1 MSRTAGRTHVTY
13 SCSGMERL
21 VPSSWS
27 SPAPEI
33 FVHFS
38 PGAARHSRSAGG
50 RHGFTAA
57 QANGSHPEL
66 YKLHCSKLSRGGRL
80 AGRPRSWRQTNA
92 SVDERHCRQSSH
104 CQIARATTP
113 VTAFP
118 GDWPGWRYRPGPTS
132 RFCTAVN
139 ALPYTRRPSLRIP
152 VKSTSDSG
160 SSRPPVLIQVDR
172 RFRFHPAS
180 AVALRG
186 WSEVAMAGQC

>member
-104 CQIARATTP
+104 CQIARATT
-113 VTAFP
+113 AK
-118 GDWPGWRYRPGPTS
+118 RRCTS
-132 RFCTAVN
+132 EPMRAAERSEVSAYGSGVKLTWLVQEELHTFSCTQRAACGLN
-139 ALPYTRRPSLRIP
+139 AL
-152 VKSTSDSG
+152 DSG
-160 SSRPPVLIQVDR
+160 GGGCEEDASLYERPHSRAVLTV
-172 RFRFHPAS
+172 
-180 AVALRG
+180 
-186 WSEVAMAGQC
+186 

>member
-1 MSRTAGRTHVTY
+1 VSRTAGRTHVTY

-104 CQIARATTP
+104 CQIARSTTLHTIRSCKALWNVFGRLSIVWGSLKLKVRWKDHIQCFSELP
-113 VTAFP
+113 FRLANPAAELTVVQGF
-118 GDWPGWRYRPGPTS
+118 RHERPH
-132 RFCTAVN
+132 
-139 ALPYTRRPSLRIP
+139 
-152 VKSTSDSG
+152 
-160 SSRPPVLIQVDR
+160 Q
-172 RFRFHPAS
+172 AS
-180 AVALRG
+180 
-186 WSEVAMAGQC
+186 

>member
-1 MSRTAGRTHVTY
+1 DGIRVFHVTGVQTCALPISCCLSLRLRSTSIVSRTAGRTHVTY

-66 YKLHCSKLSRGGRL
+66 YKLHCSKLSRGGRP
-80 AGRPRSWRQTNA
+80 AGRP
-92 SVDERHCRQSSH
+92 D
-104 CQIARATTP
+104 
-113 VTAFP
+113 P
-118 GDWPGWRYRPGPTS
+118 GDKPTRQLTNDTVAS
-132 RFCTAVN
+132 
-139 ALPYTRRPSLRIP
+139 
-152 VKSTSDSG
+152 
-160 SSRPPVLIQVDR
+160 QV
-172 RFRFHPAS
+172 S
-180 AVALRG
+180 AN
-186 WSEVAMAGQC
+186 